1 MTPVLLAANG
11 LAQTITIVVVAVV
24 GLTFV
29 FTARVLTRRAVQPP
43 DDPTRLPEQ
52 PEDLEPGKD

>member
-11 LAQTITIVVVAVV
+11 LVQTITIVVVAVV

-29 FTARVLTRRAVQPP
+29 LTARVLTRGAVQPP
-43 DDPTRLPEQ
+43 DDHTRLPEQ
-52 PEDLEPGKD
+52 PADLEPGKD